1 MMMFL
6 RRMLLLL
13 FVVDV
18 VVVCLLL
25 LMLIFVMVGKA
36 GSERNLVV
44 ESTCNVWTPF
54 TNNLSLFTDD
64 H

>member
-1 MMMFL
+1 MMMYL
-6 RRMLLLL
+6 RRMLLLLL

-18 VVVCLLL
+18 FVVCLLL
-25 LMLIFVMVGKA
+25 LLIFVMVGKA
-36 GSERNLVV
+36 GRERNLVV

>member
-1 MMMFL
+1 M
-6 RRMLLLL
+6 L

-36 GSERNLVV
+36 GRERNLVV

-54 TNNLSLFTDD
+54 TNNLSLFTDG